1 MKQETVRI
9 NKKFDLE
16 LENCYFPEYM
26 QALKEDMMNEPRYAS
41 IEQALIITNAY
52 KEHED
57 CSKILKRAYA
67 LHDSL
72 CQMNIRIEPSEKIVG
87 NRTSGVRAGVVF
99 PESGISWVERE
110 IDTLAT
116 RVQDKFNVHPLDAKI
131 FKEVIV
137 PYWKGHTL
145 EDIVYDN
152 IGEIETPVKKVVK
165 INQKD
170 HAQGH
175 INPNCERWLQ
185 MGPVGIL
192 NEAKKY
198 LDTCND
204 SNHDYYLATVI
215 VYEGVLKFISR
226 YRDLALELAKDDD
239 ANRSNL
245 EKIASNCDA
254 ILNQSELDFHGAV
267 QSLWFLFVILHMES
281 NASSFS
287 PGRMDQ
293 YLYPYYQKAINNGV
307 SNQEIFEILCGF
319 WLKCN
324 QIVYMR
330 NKEGAKYFAGFP
342 IGFNVALGGKDIHD
356 QDMTNELSYLC
367 LKVQEYIG
375 LPQPNLSVRLHANSP
390 QEFLVEVSRVI
401 GKGSGMPQVFND
413 ESIIPAL
420 INKGISVEDAYNY
433 SIVGCVEL
441 TTSGNNLGWSDAAM
455 FNMVKVLELTL
466 NNGKCLLDGSQMGLD
481 LGNLT
486 TYASYEQLEEAYAK
500 QMQYFIDKMIVM
512 CGIVDRLHGEIVP
525 SAFLSGV
532 VDNCLA
538 KGMDVTQGGAHYNL
552 SGIQAIQVANVADCL
567 AVIKQLVFEKE
578 IISKEEMMDALHN
591 NFEDEILRQMCLNK
605 APKYGNDVE
614 WVDAIGQ
621 KWVKFFADALT
632 HYTNVR
638 GGIYH
643 AGLYT
648 VSAHVPMGH
657 NVGASCDGRRAK
669 EPLADGGMS
678 AVYGRDVN
686 GPTALLRSV
695 SHIDGSLGTNG
706 TLLNMKF
713 LPSVFAKEDTL
724 LKFVGILRSIV
735 KLGINHTQFNV
746 VNRED
751 LLKAKANPEEYKSL
765 TIRVA
770 GYTAYFVELSEDLQ
784 DEIIART
791 EYQV

>member
-1 MKQETVRI
+1 MNKINAYFNKEYEDWYLPSYIQDLKQQML
-9 NKKFDLE
+9 D
-16 LENCYFPEYM
+16 
-26 QALKEDMMNEPRYAS
+26 EPRYVS
-41 IEQALIITNAY
+41 IEQALIVTNAY
-52 KEHED
+52 KKHESE
-57 CSKILKRAYA
+57 SKILKRAYA

-72 CQMNIRIEPSEKIVG
+72 CNIQIRIEPSEKIVG
-87 NRTSGVRAGVVF
+87 NRTAGVRAGVVF

-110 IDTLAT
+110 IETLPT
-116 RVQDKFNVHPLDAKI
+116 RVQDKFNVHPEDI
-131 FKEVIV
+131 EVFRKEIV
-137 PYWKGHTL
+137 PYWKGIAL
-145 EDIVYDN
+145 EDVVYQEVNALEEPIRDIV
-152 IGEIETPVKKVVK
+152 KV
-165 INQKD
+165 NQMD

-175 INPNCERWLQ
+175 INPNCKRWLEV
-185 MGPVGIL
+185 GPVGIL
-192 NEAKKY
+192 KEAKKH
-198 LDTCND
+198 LENC
-204 SNHDYYLATVI
+204 SEESKEYYQATVI
-215 VYEGVLKFISR
+215 AYEGVIRFIER
-226 YRDLALELAKDDD
+226 YRDLALEM
-239 ANRSNL
+239 ANEYVEYADNL
-245 EKIASNCDA
+245 NKVANNCDT
-254 ILNQSELDFHGAV
+254 ILTQSELDFHGAV
-267 QSLWFLFVILHMES
+267 QSLWFLFVVLHMES

-293 YLYPYYQKAINNGV
+293 YLYPYYVKAIKNGV

-342 IGFNVALGGKDIHD
+342 IGFNVALGGKNLNDE
-356 QDMTNELSYLC
+356 DMTNELSYLC

-390 QEFLVEVSRVI
+390 QEFLEEVARVI

-413 ESIIPAL
+413 ESIIPAM
-420 INKGISVEDAYNY
+420 IAKGISKEDAYDY
-433 SIVGCVEL
+433 CIVGCVEL
-441 TTSGNNLGWSDAAM
+441 TPSGNNLGWSDAAM

-466 NNGKCLLDGSQMGLD
+466 NNGKCLLTNESMGLD

-486 TYASYEQLEEAYAK
+486 TYNTFEELEEAYAK
-500 QMQYFIDKMIVM
+500 QMQYFIDKMITC

-525 SAFLSGV
+525 SVFLSGV
-532 VDNCLA
+532 VDSCLD
-538 KGMDVTQGGAHYNL
+538 KGLDVTQGGAHYNL

-567 AVIKQLVFEKE
+567 AVLKQMVYDKQ
-578 IISKEEMMDALHN
+578 IISKEDMLEALHN
-591 NFEDEILRQMCLNK
+591 NFEDEVLRQMCLNK
-605 APKYGNDVE
+605 TPKYGNDVE
-614 WVDAIGQ
+614 WVDALGQ
-621 KWVKFFADALT
+621 KWVKFFADELT
-632 HYTNVR
+632 KYTNVR

-713 LPSVFAKEDTL
+713 LPSVFAKQETL

-746 VNRED
+746 VNKED
-751 LLKAKANPEEYKSL
+751 LVKAKEHPEQYKSL

-770 GYTAYFVELSEDLQ
+770 GYTAYFVELAPDLQ

>member
-1 MKQETVRI
+1 MKELKREM
-9 NKKFDLE
+9 LE
-16 LENCYFPEYM
+16 
-26 QALKEDMMNEPRYAS
+26 EPRYAS
-41 IEQALIITNAY
+41 IEQALIITKAY
-52 KEHED
+52 QAHEGE
-57 CSKILKRAYA
+57 SKILKRAYA
-67 LHDSL
+67 LYDSL
-72 CQMNIRIEPSEKIVG
+72 TQIKIRIEPTEKIVG

-110 IDTLAT
+110 IETLPT
-116 RVQDKFNVHPLDAKI
+116 RVQDRFEVRAEDI
-131 FKEVIV
+131 ETFRSVIV

-145 EDIVYDN
+145 EDQVYDA
-152 IGEIETPVKKVVK
+152 IGAIETPIKKVVK

-175 INPNCERWLQ
+175 INPNCELWLSK
-185 MGPVGIL
+185 GPKGIL
-192 NEAKKY
+192 EDAKQH
-198 LDTCND
+198 LLTCTEEQR
-204 SNHDYYLATVI
+204 DYYQATEI
-215 VYEGVLKFISR
+215 VYEGVLRFIER
-226 YRDLALELAKDDD
+226 YRDLALEMAQTDVENHDNLQTIAK
-239 ANRSNL
+239 
-245 EKIASNCDA
+245 NCDA
-254 ILNQSELDFHGAV
+254 ILCQDALNFHQAV

-293 YLYPYYQKAINNGV
+293 YLYPFYQQAIQDGV
-307 SNQEIFEILCGF
+307 SNQEIIEILCGF

-342 IGFNVALGGKDIHD
+342 IGFNIALSGKDIHD

-367 LKVQEYIG
+367 LKVQEWVG
-375 LPQPNLSVRLHANSP
+375 LPQPNLSVRLHANTP
-390 QEFLVEVSRVI
+390 VAFLKETAKVI

-413 ESIIPAL
+413 ESIIPAMMK
-420 INKGISVEDAYNY
+420 KGISKEDAYNY
-433 SIVGCVEL
+433 CIVGCVEL

-455 FNMVKVLELTL
+455 FNLVKVLELTL
-466 NNGKCLLDGSQMGLD
+466 NHGKCLLTNEQIGLD
-481 LGNLT
+481 LGDLT
-486 TYASYEQLEEAYAK
+486 TYETYEQLEDAFAE
-500 QMQYFIDKMIVM
+500 QMQYFVSKMID
-512 CGIVDRLHGEIVP
+512 CCAIVDRLHGEIVP
-525 SAFLSGV
+525 SVFLSGV
-532 VDNCLA
+532 IDSCME
-538 KGMDVTQGGAHYNL
+538 KGLDVTQGGAHYNL
-552 SGIQAIQVANVADCL
+552 SGIQAIQVANIADCF
-567 AVIKQLVFEKE
+567 AVLKQMVFEQQK
-578 IISKEEMMDALHN
+578 ISKQEMLDALHN
-591 NFEDEILRQMCLNK
+591 NFEDEVLRQTVLNK
-605 APKYGNDVE
+605 VPKYGNDVE

-621 KWVKFFADALT
+621 KWVKFFADELSK
-632 HYTNVR
+632 YTNVR

-657 NVGASCDGRRAK
+657 NLGASCDGRHALD
-669 EPLADGGMS
+669 PLADGGMS

-695 SHIDGSLGTNG
+695 SRIDGALGTNG

-713 LPSVFAKEDTL
+713 LPSVFQEEETL
-724 LKFVGILRSIV
+724 MKFVGILRAIV
-735 KLGINHTQFNV
+735 KLGINHSQFNV

-751 LLKAKANPEEYKSL
+751 LLAAKAHPDQYKSL

-770 GYTAYFVELSEDLQ
+770 GYTAYFVELAPDLQ